1 MSSEFLEKI
10 RNIIVTLLVLFISIL
25 NTWIAFCSL
34 PVHAEESTGWGLSS
48 NAGNYYH
55 SGTYTDQWGNE
66 CSVEYYSVLPDSNYF
81 YGFVRSDASV
91 GEYDNVYLY
100 SLVRYQLGSG
110 QTPAIWDDM
119 NKYDNYFF
127 NRKSGLDDKAY
138 SQQTFETYYF
148 KNGSEY
154 VSTFNCSSGSKLYIY
169 SVQPEKYGKKYHEV
183 NLSFSLPVFNSYD
196 AMLKY
201 CLAGDTSGLVNGGSI
216 DNPNFQDA
224 AYAFTGFTA
233 NNKMTATWT
242 GTTERTYLQ
251 DQEVEEYVRVNYYFA
266 DKEAQDTI
274 KQADAYP
281 DEFATADKTLTIDVS
296 GLKPDNE
303 NWFLRY
309 IRITPCYRQ
318 AGLGAW
324 GDFYHGSDVYVYFD
338 VNGKVESIVQNSVPT
353 DGEVIGNNISLIGFR
368 YDTSFHAE
376 FVDVWSNAV
385 NCSAF
390 DLGGSQ
396 YLSLG
401 VKALYYNGQ
410 SKDIDFVSL
419 DRKNLVWD
427 KTFDS
432 FKTFNGSGIKQLFFT
447 PYIKTGVNNPW
458 NKGNSIVIDFDV
470 NGNATSSFDTGD
482 DGTVHLSDFKLTGV
496 VWNKPMLAYGTITW
510 TGTTAN
516 SDMSIVPDSD
526 TLVVCSYPVYDS
538 SLNESYETYDT
549 VTIGKG
555 SIRVYIDSLIDK
567 YTNAGKTWNGE
578 MWLTPCYKKGG
589 VLYMGEPVIVN
600 CTKGT
605 VSDIEVD
612 ESTGT
617 ANQVDKTD
625 ENKSYADAI
634 LSSGNNFFS
643 IVKGLIAS
651 MQQLPELI
659 ATLFSFLPGWVNA
672 LIAGSIFVIFVCR
685 ILGR

>member
-1 MSSEFLEKI
+1 MKKETLEKI
-10 RNIIVTLLVLFISIL
+10 RNILEHLFEIFIFIL
-25 NTWIAFCSL
+25 IMLITFGSL
-34 PVHAEESTGWGLSS
+34 SVHAEESTGWGLSS

-154 VSTFNCSSGSKLYIY
+154 VSTFNCSSGSKLFIY

-183 NLSFSLPVFNSYD
+183 NLSFSLPVFDSYD

-216 DNPNFQDA
+216 DNPDFQDA

-296 GLKPDNE
+296 GLKPDDE

-338 VNGKVESIVQNSVPT
+338 VKGNIEKVIQKSKPT
-353 DGEVIGNNISLIGFR
+353 DL
-368 YDTSFHAE
+368 
-376 FVDVWSNAV
+376 
-385 NCSAF
+385 
-390 DLGGSQ
+390 
-396 YLSLG
+396 
-401 VKALYYNGQ
+401 
-410 SKDIDFVSL
+410 
-419 DRKNLVWD
+419 
-427 KTFDS
+427 
-432 FKTFNGSGIKQLFFT
+432 
-447 PYIKTGVNNPW
+447 
-458 NKGNSIVIDFDV
+458 NKGN
-470 NGNATSSFDTGD
+470 
-482 DGTVHLSDFKLTGV
+482 
-496 VWNKPMLAYGTITW
+496 M
-510 TGTTAN
+510 
-516 SDMSIVPDSD
+516 
-526 TLVVCSYPVYDS
+526 VYDS
-538 SLNESYETYDT
+538 S
-549 VTIGKG
+549 IGYLQNVIYTEQKTHDG
-555 SIRVYIDSLIDK
+555 SGRQATFKWSTLKSLPDDAQIEIVAQNFYIEWFNK
-567 YTNAGKTWNGE
+567 KTE
-578 MWLTPCYKKGG
+578 
-589 VLYMGEPVIVN
+589 
-600 CTKGT
+600 
-605 VSDIEVD
+605 DR
-612 ESTGT
+612 
-617 ANQVDKTD
+617 
-625 ENKSYADAI
+625 KS
-634 LSSGNNFFS
+634 
-643 IVKGLIAS
+643 V
-651 MQQLPELI
+651 
-659 ATLFSFLPGWVNA
+659 V
-672 LIAGSIFVIFVCR
+672 
-685 ILGR
+685 

>member
-183 NLSFSLPVFNSYD
+183 NLSFSLPVFDSYD

-216 DNPNFQDA
+216 DNPDFQDA

-296 GLKPDNE
+296 GLKPDDE

-324 GDFYHGSDVYVYFD
+324 GDFYHGEASYVYFNQDGSINRIDAPYIKGELSIDMERPVIVLHEAANGNPTESDYSYFEFNNAQSDYFFEMKGRWYTTNDFDLYRDKLVWKYKYSTLLKNNLSTWVSVSDNRSSVGRFQFD
-338 VNGKVESIVQNSVPT
+338 VLGKSSWDNLLSSYPVDDRNYIGGSYNLFNKITGYSDALGTLKMLLKQPYSLFNGY
-353 DGEVIGNNISLIGFR
+353 EVYVRYFR
-368 YDTSFHAE
+368 YDENGGIQYSKWTHFYNNLADSDGSSGSRLDDLDNMYSENQSDKGLTDDELSDLENGGNSRNDLDAVPKNNYDYSSLE
-376 FVDVWSNAV
+376 NATM
-385 NCSAF
+385 NFF
-390 DLGGSQ
+390 DLLKNFGTM
-396 YLSLG
+396 LG
-401 VKALYYNGQ
+401 QFPSMVAAVFGFLP
-410 SKDIDFVSL
+410 S
-419 DRKNLVWD
+419 W
-427 KTFDS
+427 
-432 FKTFNGSGIKQLFFT
+432 
-447 PYIKTGVNNPW
+447 
-458 NKGNSIVIDFDV
+458 
-470 NGNATSSFDTGD
+470 
-482 DGTVHLSDFKLTGV
+482 
-496 VWNKPMLAYGTITW
+496 
-510 TGTTAN
+510 
-516 SDMSIVPDSD
+516 
-526 TLVVCSYPVYDS
+526 
-538 SLNESYETYDT
+538 
-549 VTIGKG
+549 
-555 SIRVYIDSLIDK
+555 LI
-567 YTNAGKTWNGE
+567 
-578 MWLTPCYKKGG
+578 
-589 VLYMGEPVIVN
+589 
-600 CTKGT
+600 
-605 VSDIEVD
+605 
-612 ESTGT
+612 
-617 ANQVDKTD
+617 
-625 ENKSYADAI
+625 
-634 LSSGNNFFS
+634 
-643 IVKGLIAS
+643 GLIAV
-651 MQQLPELI
+651 
-659 ATLFSFLPGWVNA
+659 AVGA
-672 LIAGSIFVIFVCR
+672 VIVCR
-685 ILGR
+685 FIGR